1 VWEPYGSHTILM
13 NFVLPIGM
21 GGAAHSILKDKICEV
36 DMTTYIIRRLLL
48 VPVLLFGV
56 TVLIFGML
64 QFLSPVERSA
74 LYVRDI
80 PKNENAING
89 IIKQYGL
96 DKPIYVQYWRWL
108 VGHTDPTTGVRKGG
122 ILFGDF
128 GYSRTAS
135 QPVSDL
141 IRTRFPNTLDLTL
154 WAVAPVIFIGIW
166 LGVQA
171 AVHQNGFIDQAAR
184 IFSIIGTSFPTFV
197 FGLLMLLIFYANLQ
211 WFPPGRLSD
220 WASQVVFAKSF
231 HHYTSLLT
239 IDSLLNGRFDI
250 FWDALRHMLMPILTL
265 SYISWATFVR
275 VTRSS
280 MLETLRQ
287 EYVTTARAKGLKEK
301 TVIFKHAQPNAMIP
315 VVTLAGFQVIGLLGG
330 VVITETV
337 FNFPGIGQ
345 AAANAAAQLDV
356 VTVLGFAIFNGLIL
370 IVANLVVD
378 VLYAVVDP
386 RVRLS

>member
-1 VWEPYGSHTILM
+1 M
-13 NFVLPIGM
+13 
-21 GGAAHSILKDKICEV
+21 A
-36 DMTTYIIRRLLL
+36 TYIIRRLLL

-80 PKNENAING
+80 PKTENAING

-96 DKPIYVQYWRWL
+96 DQPIYVQYWRWL
-108 VGHTDPTTGVRKGG
+108 VGRTDPRTGGHKGG
-122 ILFGDF
+122 IIFGDF

-154 WAVAPVIFIGIW
+154 WAVAPVILVGIW

-184 IFSIIGTSFPTFV
+184 IFSIVGTSFPTFV
-197 FGLLMLLIFYANLQ
+197 FGLLVLMLFYATLH
-211 WFPPGRLSD
+211 WLPPGRLSD
-220 WASQVVFAKSF
+220 NFMLVVTSNQF
-231 HHYTSLLT
+231 HHYTSLVTLDA
-239 IDSLLNGRFDI
+239 ILNGRFDV
-250 FWDALRHMLMPILTL
+250 FWDAIKHMFLPVLTL
-265 SYISWATFVR
+265 SYISWATFLR

-280 MLETLRQ
+280 MLETLRM
-287 EYVTTARAKGLKEK
+287 EYVTTARAKGLPERD
-301 TVIFKHAQPNAMIP
+301 VIYKHARPNAMIP
-315 VVTLAGFQVIGLLGG
+315 VVTLAGLQVVSLLGG

-337 FNFPGIGQ
+337 FN
-345 AAANAAAQLDV
+345 
-356 VTVLGFAIFNGLIL
+356 
-370 IVANLVVD
+370 
-378 VLYAVVDP
+378 Y
-386 RVRLS
+386 

>member
-1 VWEPYGSHTILM
+1 ML
-13 NFVLPIGM
+13 
-21 GGAAHSILKDKICEV
+21 
-36 DMTTYIIRRLLL
+36 TYIVRRLLL

-64 QFLSPVERSA
+64 QFLSPVMRSA
-74 LYVRDI
+74 LYVREI

-96 DKPIYVQYWRWL
+96 DQPIYVQYWRWL
-108 VGHTDPTTGVRKGG
+108 VGHTVNGQRKGG
-122 ILFGDF
+122 IIFGDF

-135 QPVSDL
+135 QPVVDL
-141 IRTRFPNTLDLTL
+141 IRNRFPNTLDLTI
-154 WAVAPVIFIGIW
+154 WAVAPVILVGIW

-184 IFSIIGTSFPTFV
+184 IFSIVGTSFPTFV
-197 FGLLMLLIFYANLQ
+197 FGLLMLMIFYANLQ

-220 WASQVVFAKSF
+220 WANQAVYLSSF

-239 IDSLLNGRFDI
+239 FDALLNGRLDI
-250 FWDALRHMLMPILTL
+250 FWDAMRHMLMPILTL

-280 MLETLRQ
+280 MLETLRM
-287 EYVTTARAKGLKEK
+287 EYVTTARAKGLRERD
-301 TVIFKHAQPNAMIP
+301 VIYKHAQPNAMIP
-315 VVTLAGFQVIGLLGG
+315 VITLAGFQVIGLLGG

-337 FNFPGIGQ
+337 FNYPGIGQ
-345 AAANAAAQLDV
+345 AAASAAAQLDV
-356 VTVLGFAIFNGLIL
+356 ITVLGFALFDGFIL

-378 VLYAVVDP
+378 VLYGVIDP
-386 RVRLS
+386 RVRLA

>member
-1 VWEPYGSHTILM
+1 VG
-13 NFVLPIGM
+13 
-21 GGAAHSILKDKICEV
+21 KIDLVSGE
-36 DMTTYIIRRLLL
+36 RR
-48 VPVLLFGV
+48 
-56 TVLIFGML
+56 
-64 QFLSPVERSA
+64 
-74 LYVRDI
+74 
-80 PKNENAING
+80 
-89 IIKQYGL
+89 
-96 DKPIYVQYWRWL
+96 
-108 VGHTDPTTGVRKGG
+108 GG

-135 QPVSDL
+135 QPVAEL
-141 IRTRFPNTLDLTL
+141 IKTRFPNTLDLTL
-154 WAVAPVIFIGIW
+154 WAVAPVLLVGIW

-184 IFSIIGTSFPTFV
+184 IFSIVGTSFPTFV
-197 FGLLMLLIFYANLQ
+197 FGLLVLMLFYAHWH
-211 WFPPGRLSD
+211 WFPPGRVSD
-220 WASQVVFAKSF
+220 WASIVLYSGSF

-239 IDSLLNGRFDI
+239 LDALLNGRFDI
-250 FWDALRHMLMPILTL
+250 FLDALRHMFLPILTL

-280 MLETLRQ
+280 MLETLRM
-287 EYVTTARAKGLKEK
+287 EYVTTARAKGLRERD
-301 TVIFKHAQPNAMIP
+301 VVNKHARPNAMIP

-337 FNFPGIGQ
+337 FNYPGIGQ

-356 VTVLGFAIFNGLIL
+356 VTTLGFAIFNGLIL

-378 VLYAVVDP
+378 ILYAVVDP